1 MDRFGRR
8 EGCQFGR
15 RSADRVRLT
24 RTEFRQ
30 RYIYRGRSYADGMS
44 SAGPLPERLNET
56 LSAFDRPS
64 SGFTP
69 LTTSE
74 VADATD
80 CSRRAA
86 YNRLDELVD
95 RGALA
100 TKKVGARGRIW
111 WRTSESESEPGDDT
125 GGDGSGAKLAGDER
139 GLEFR
144 SLVGAVDEYAIFML
158 DTDGT
163 VVTWNDGARRIKG
176 YRREEIV
183 GDHYRSFYTETAA
196 DNGVPE
202 RNLDQAAQQGSVEL
216 TGWRVRADG
225 SRFWANATLTAVR
238 DDDGTLRGYVKVTR
252 DMTDHREYETRLRR
266 QRDLVRKLFET
277 STAGVVLIGADGTV
291 EETNERAR
299 DLLGVH
305 PAGVPASEWPLVD
318 ETGEPLPGEE
328 HPVTRAFETGE
339 RVSDREARVDGP
351 DTDRWVSVTA
361 APLTDDG
368 GDGVEQVVV
377 TLYDVTPLKSRQRR
391 LERHRDDLQHELG
404 EVFERI
410 DDAVLA
416 LDDDRRVT
424 YLNTQAERLLGHSA
438 DELVGRSI
446 RGEVPDPIASTFRG
460 VEGAIDT
467 QETVTFEEH
476 YPALDTWF
484 DVRAYPSETGLS
496 VHFRDVT
503 ERKEREAELERY
515 ETIVET
521 IDDGVYVLDDDYEF
535 VQINDAYAEMTGYD
549 RAELL
554 GAHCSV
560 VVGEEISERAA
571 ASSEAMAA
579 GDGDHATIEAEIQ
592 RSDGDALPAESKFTP
607 LPSDDGAFQG
617 TVGVVRDVTERKRRE
632 QELERYAA
640 IVETV
645 DDGIYVVDDDARF
658 VLVNDAFCELTGY
671 DRPELLGAH
680 ATTVHDD
687 EITPKAAALA
697 AEVAAGERDV
707 ASVELDIHRAD
718 GTSVPAESRLGPI
731 DLDDGRGRC
740 GVVRDVTERVERE
753 RELERRVRQ
762 QEVVTELGHR
772 ALEGEDLDA
781 LMAEAT
787 ELVADTL
794 DADYCKVLDLNAEAE
809 ALLLRQG
816 VGWDDGLV
824 GSGTVSSVGAESQAA
839 YTLRSDSPVV
849 VTDLTTESRFS
860 GPELLTSHGVRSGV
874 SATIGPVDEPWGI
887 LGVHDREVREFAD
900 HDVDFVQ
907 SVATILATAIDR
919 QRNERQL
926 RRQREQLAAVNNLNE
941 IVNEIVEAVIDRSTR
956 EEIERAVCERLA
968 AADSYL
974 FAWIGDVDSHSQTV
988 RVRTEA
994 GVDGYL
1000 DDATVSIDPD
1010 DPRSQGATGRAFLTG
1025 ETQVT
1030 QDVRR
1035 NPDYEP
1041 WREHV
1046 RAHGFRSSAAIPIT
1060 HEGTLYGVLNVYA
1073 SRPNGFEGDE
1083 RAVVSQLGEVMGHA
1097 IASIE
1102 RKRALM
1108 SDEVLAIEYRI
1119 RDCFDVFDAPATT
1132 ETIRLDQV
1140 VPAGDDEY
1148 LLYGSVPER
1157 AFETVIALADTVP
1170 TWTEV
1175 TRLTGG
1181 PGPVQFEV
1189 RLSEPP
1195 VVSEVASLGGY
1206 VDQAVI
1212 EDGDYRIEFHL
1223 PPGVEPRRISE
1234 VVRESYPS
1242 AEFVA
1247 QRHVTRTPD
1256 SVGSLKR
1263 VLAEELTDRQ
1273 RSALEAAYFGGFF
1286 EWPREQNGTEVA
1298 DAIGISAPTFHQHLR
1313 IAQRKLLR
1321 ATFDDARD
1329 ARD

>member
-1 MDRFGRR
+1 
-8 EGCQFGR
+8 
-15 RSADRVRLT
+15 
-24 RTEFRQ
+24 
-30 RYIYRGRSYADGMS
+30 MS
-44 SAGPLPERLNET
+44 SAGPLSERLSET

-64 SGFTP
+64 SSFTP

-111 WRTSESESEPGDDT
+111 WRTSGTESEDGVGTDGPGET
-125 GGDGSGAKLAGDER
+125 LAGDER
-139 GLEFR
+139 GVEFR

-158 DTDGT
+158 DTDGA

-183 GDHYRSFYTETAA
+183 GDHYGSFYTEAA
-196 DNGVPE
+196 AENGVPE
-202 RNLDQAAQQGSVEL
+202 RNLEQAAAQGSVEL

-238 DDDGTLRGYVKVTR
+238 DDDGTLQGYVKVTR

-277 STAGVVLIGADGTV
+277 STAGVVLIDADGTV

-318 ETGEPLPGEE
+318 EAGEPIPGDDR
-328 HPVTRAFETGE
+328 PVARVFETGE
-339 RVSDREARVDGP
+339 RVGDWEARVDRP
-351 DTDRWVSVTA
+351 DTERWVSVTA
-361 APLTDDG
+361 APLTCDDG
-368 GDGVEQVVV
+368 GVEQVVV

-416 LDDDRRVT
+416 LDDDWRVT
-424 YLNTQAERLLGHSA
+424 YLNTRAERLLGRSA

-446 RGEVPDPIASTFRG
+446 REGVPDAIASTFRG
-460 VEGAIDT
+460 VEGAIDAR
-467 QETVTFEEH
+467 ETVTFEE
-476 YPALDTWF
+476 YYSTLDAWF

-535 VQINDAYAEMTGYD
+535 VQMNDAYAEMTGYD
-549 RAELL
+549 RTELL
-554 GAHCSV
+554 GSHCSL
-560 VVGEEISERAA
+560 VVGEGISERAA
-571 ASSEAMAA
+571 AFSEAMVA

-592 RSDGDALPAESKFTP
+592 RADGDALPAESKFTP
-607 LPSDDGAFQG
+607 LPSDDGTFQG

-632 QELERYAA
+632 RELERYAT

-645 DDGIYVVDDDARF
+645 DDGIYAVDADARF
-658 VLVNDAFCELTGY
+658 ILVNDAFCELTGY
-671 DRPELLGAH
+671 GRAELLGAH
-680 ATTVHDD
+680 ATTVHGD
-687 EITPKAAALA
+687 EITPKAATLV
-697 AEVAAGERDV
+697 AEVDAGERKV
-707 ASVELDIHRAD
+707 ANVELDIHRAD

-772 ALEGEDLDA
+772 ALEGEGLDA
-781 LMAEAT
+781 LMAEAA

-794 DADYCKVLDLNAEAE
+794 DTDYCKMLDLDAEAE
-809 ALLLRQG
+809 ELLLRQG

-824 GSGTVSSVGAESQAA
+824 GSETVSSVEAESQAA
-839 YTLRSDSPVV
+839 YTLGSDAPVV
-849 VTDLTTESRFS
+849 VTDLATESRFS
-860 GPELLTSHGVRSGV
+860 GPDLLASHGVRSGV
-874 SATIGPVDEPWGI
+874 TTVVGPVDEPWGV
-887 LGVHDREVREFAD
+887 LGVHDRRVREFAD

-907 SVATILATAIDR
+907 SVATILANAIDR
-919 QRNERQL
+919 QRNEQQL

-941 IVNEIVEAVIDRSTR
+941 IVNGIVEAVIDRSTR

-1000 DDATVSIDPD
+1000 DDVTVSIDPD
-1010 DPRSQGATGRAFLTG
+1010 NPRSQGATGRALRTG

-1030 QDVRR
+1030 QDVRG
-1035 NPDYEP
+1035 NPDYEQ

-1108 SDEVLAIEYRI
+1108 SDEVLSIEYRI
-1119 RDCFDVFDAPATT
+1119 RDCFDVFDAPATA

-1140 VPAGDDEY
+1140 VPAGNDEY
-1148 LLYGSVPER
+1148 LLYGSTSAH
-1157 AFETVIALADTVP
+1157 AFETVLALADTVP
-1170 TWTEV
+1170 TWTTV
-1175 TRLTGG
+1175 TRLTEGSG
-1181 PGPVQFEV
+1181 TVRFEV
-1189 RLSEPP
+1189 QLSEPP
-1195 VVSEVASLGGY
+1195 VVSEVASHGGY

-1247 QRHVTRTPD
+1247 KRHVTRTPD
-1256 SVGSLKR
+1256 SVDSLKR

-1286 EWPREQNGTEVA
+1286 EWPREQNGEDVA
-1298 DAIGISAPTFHQHLR
+1298 DAIGISPPTLHQHLR
-1313 IAQRKLLR
+1313 IAQRKLLS

>member
-1 MDRFGRR
+1 
-8 EGCQFGR
+8 
-15 RSADRVRLT
+15 
-24 RTEFRQ
+24 
-30 RYIYRGRSYADGMS
+30 MS
-44 SAGPLPERLNET
+44 SASPLPERLSET
-56 LSAFDRPS
+56 LSAFDRSS
-64 SGFTP
+64 SGLAP

-74 VADATD
+74 VADATS

-95 RGALA
+95 RGVLA
-100 TKKVGARGRIW
+100 TKKVGARGRVW
-111 WRTSESESEPGDDT
+111 WRTPGSGDDVGADGT
-125 GGDGSGAKLAGDER
+125 GEKLTGDER

-176 YRREEIV
+176 YRREEII
-183 GDHYRSFYTETAA
+183 GDYYGTFYTETAA
-196 DNGVPE
+196 ESGSPE
-202 RNLDQAAQQGSVEL
+202 RNLERAAAQGSVEL

-238 DDDGTLRGYVKVTR
+238 DDDDGALRGYVKVTR
-252 DMTDHREYETRLRR
+252 DMTDHREYEARLRR

-277 STAGVVLIGADGTV
+277 STAGIVLIDADGEV

-305 PAGVPASEWPLVD
+305 PADVPASEWPLVD
-318 ETGEPLPGEE
+318 EAGEPIPEE
-328 HPVTRAFETGE
+328 SRPVARVFETGE
-339 RVSDREARVDGP
+339 RAGDWEARVDTP
-351 DTDRWVSVTA
+351 DTDRWISVTA
-361 APLTDDG
+361 TPLTG
-368 GDGVEQVVV
+368 EEGGVEQAVV
-377 TLYDVTPLKSRQRR
+377 TLYDVTPLKSRERR

-404 EVFERI
+404 EVFEHI

-416 LDDDRRVT
+416 LDDDCRVAS
-424 YLNTQAERLLGHSA
+424 LNTRGERLLGRSA

-446 RGEVPDPIASTFRG
+446 HDGVPDAVASTFRG
-460 VEGAIDT
+460 VEEAIDT
-467 QETVTFEEH
+467 QETVTFEEY
-476 YPALDTWF
+476 YPVLDAWL
-484 DVRAYPSETGLS
+484 DVRAHPSETGVS
-496 VHFRDVT
+496 VHFRDIT
-503 ERKEREAELERY
+503 ERREREAELERY

-535 VQINDAYAEMTGYD
+535 VQINDAYAELTGYD
-549 RAELL
+549 RTELL
-554 GAHCSV
+554 GSHCSLV
-560 VVGEEISERAA
+560 VDDEISDRAA
-571 ASSEAMAA
+571 AFSEAMVA
-579 GDGDHATIEAEIQ
+579 GEADHTTIEAEIQ
-592 RSDGDALPAESKFTP
+592 RADGDALPAESKFTP
-607 LPSDDGAFQG
+607 LPSDDGTFQG

-632 QELERYAA
+632 
-640 IVETV
+640 
-645 DDGIYVVDDDARF
+645 
-658 VLVNDAFCELTGY
+658 
-671 DRPELLGAH
+671 
-680 ATTVHDD
+680 
-687 EITPKAAALA
+687 
-697 AEVAAGERDV
+697 
-707 ASVELDIHRAD
+707 
-718 GTSVPAESRLGPI
+718 
-731 DLDDGRGRC
+731 
-740 GVVRDVTERVERE
+740 
-753 RELERRVRQ
+753 RELERRVGQ

-772 ALEGEDLDA
+772 ALEGEELDA
-781 LMAEAT
+781 LMAEAV
-787 ELVADTL
+787 ESVADTL
-794 DADYCKVLDLNAEAE
+794 DADYCKVLDLDAESDE
-809 ALLLRQG
+809 LLLRQG

-824 GSGTVSSVGAESQAA
+824 GSGTVSSVEAESQAA
-839 YTLRSDSPVV
+839 YTLRSDAPVV
-849 VTDLTTESRFS
+849 VTDLATEPRFS
-860 GPELLTSHGVRSGV
+860 GPDLLTSHGVRSGV
-874 SATIGPVDEPWGI
+874 TTVVGPVDEPWGI
-887 LGVHDREVREFAD
+887 LGVHDRGTREFAD

-907 SVATILATAIDR
+907 SVANILATAIDR
-919 QRNERQL
+919 QRNEQQL

-941 IVNEIVEAVIDRSTR
+941 IVNGIVEAVIDRSTR

-968 AADSYL
+968 AADSYV
-974 FAWIGDVDSHSQTV
+974 FAWIGEVDSHSQTV

-1000 DDATVSIDPD
+1000 DDVTISTDPD
-1010 DPRSQGATGRAFLTG
+1010 DPRSQGATGRALRTG
-1025 ETQVT
+1025 EVQVT

-1035 NPDYEP
+1035 NPDYEQ

-1119 RDCFDVFDAPATT
+1119 RDCFDVFDAPATA

-1148 LLYGSVPER
+1148 LLYGSVSER
-1157 AFETVIALADTVP
+1157 AFETVVALADTLS
-1170 TWTEV
+1170 TWTAV
-1175 TRLTGG
+1175 TRLTEG
-1181 PGPVQFEV
+1181 PGPVRFEV
-1189 RLSEPP
+1189 KLSEPP
-1195 VVSEVASLGGY
+1195 VVSEVASNGGY

-1223 PPGVEPRRISE
+1223 PPGVQPRRISD

-1286 EWPREQNGTEVA
+1286 EWPREQNGEDVA
-1298 DAIGISAPTFHQHLR
+1298 DAIGISPPTLHQHLR
-1313 IAQRKLLR
+1313 IAQRKLLS

-1329 ARD
+1329 DRD